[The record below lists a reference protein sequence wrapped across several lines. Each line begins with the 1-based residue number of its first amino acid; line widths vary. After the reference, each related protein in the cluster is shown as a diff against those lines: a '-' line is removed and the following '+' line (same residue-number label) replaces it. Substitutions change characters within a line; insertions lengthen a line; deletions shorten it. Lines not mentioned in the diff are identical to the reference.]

1 MSGSGAGG
9 QNIVPKQIGSKSK
22 NVEVAPDL
30 DPYFSKAALG
40 LTFLNWDWE
49 LVVDMLHQKRP
60 DKKSKQT
67 DLAPEL
73 GPHLPSE
80 HQSLDI
86 QPHNKINQQPIHA
99 NPQPS
104 QPTAK
109 PR

>member
-1 MSGSGAGG
+1 MEGTT
-9 QNIVPKQIGSKSK
+9 QPYLLIVRVPKLIIMG
-22 NVEVAPDL
+22 
-30 DPYFSKAALG
+30 
-40 LTFLNWDWE
+40 
-49 LVVDMLHQKRP
+49 VDMLHRKRP
-60 DKKSKQT
+60 DEKSKQT